1 MLEKIP
7 TRNLLIFTDLDGTML
22 GHDDYAYTKALP
34 AIKLVQRKGIPLI
47 FCSAK
52 TRAEQVVYR
61 RELALEH
68 PFIVENGG
76 AIFMEHD
83 YFPFDFEYQRI
94 VDGFKVIQ
102 LGQPYTEIREILG
115 LVRLEM
121 GLDIKGYGDVDPER
135 VTRLTGLDV
144 ESARRAMQREYE
156 ETIVSLLNPEQE
168 AVLRSSLS
176 RFGLQMTRGG
186 RFYSVSGSND
196 KGRAAAIVAD
206 LYRRQYGDVH
216 VIGIGDSFNDEP
228 LLAMADTPV
237 IVQKPDSTW
246 EQVEVP
252 GLQRV
257 RGAGPEGWNDFIM
270 TALAG

>member
-1 MLEKIP
+1 MLERIP

-34 AIKLVQRKGIPLI
+34 AIKLVHQEGIPLV

-52 TRAEQVVYR
+52 TRAEQEVYR
-61 RELALEH
+61 HELGCEH

-83 YFPFDFEYQRI
+83 YFPFDFDYQRI
-94 VDGFKVIQ
+94 VSGFKVIQ
-102 LGQPYTEIREILG
+102 LGRPYTEIREILG
-115 LVRLEM
+115 RARVET
-121 GLDIKGYGDVDPER
+121 GLDIEGYGDVDPER
-135 VTRLTGLDV
+135 VARLTGLDIQ
-144 ESARRAMQREYE
+144 SAGRAMRREYE
-156 ETIVSLLNPEQE
+156 ETIISPLTPEQE
-168 AVLRSSLS
+168 VVLRTSLS
-176 RFGLQMTRGG
+176 RFGLRLTRGG

-196 KGRAAAIVAD
+196 KGEAAAMVAD
-206 LYRRQYGDVH
+206 LYRRKNGDVH

-237 IVQKPDSTW
+237 IVQKPDATW
-246 EQVEVP
+246 ERMEVP

-257 RGAGPEGWNDFIM
+257 RGVGPEGWNNFIM
-270 TALAG
+270 ELLEQ